1 MPKKDSDFYTEVPP
15 IPAPAPMTYTEVP
28 PLDED
33 GNLIPPAGK
42 SASGDKRGAAA
53 DSKEK

>member
-1 MPKKDSDFYTEVPP
+1 MPKDKDFYRE
-15 IPAPAPMTYTEVP
+15 APAIDAPPPMTYTEAP

-33 GNLIPPAGK
+33 GHMIEPAGK
-42 SASGDKRGAAA
+42 PASGDKRGAAA